1 METLTEYKI
10 VSQFPR
16 WSSEFSASHIPGL
29 APLGDFHPLEAT
41 LPSITS
47 HPQAPQRHKK
57 G

>member
-29 APLGDFHPLEAT
+29 APLGDFHPPEAT